1 MLIEVMCMFSMTLYL
16 PKLTPPFK
24 LCGLQHHHETDCPA
38 YPVVCQKCNK
48 DGIPRA
54 KVNYKDMI

>member
-1 MLIEVMCMFSMTLYL
+1 MFSMTLYL